1 MCLIKTNLHSIDFII
16 SSIAVHYFI
25 PYKKAVHIGKF
36 VLLFECFIIPV
47 FGLIRRCGLWK
58 HDVIH
63 MMFVALATGICSV
76 LFLVITQKHI
86 PFIYMEKKEN
96 S

>member
-1 MCLIKTNLHSIDFII
+1 MSVERKMKNKE
-16 SSIAVHYFI
+16 AVY
-25 PYKKAVHIGKF
+25 IGKL
-36 VLLFECFIIPV
+36 VLACECLIIPV

-63 MMFVALATGICSV
+63 MIFVALATGICGV